1 VGKEPIVVYFYPADF
16 TGGCTKQACAFRD
29 DWSKF
34 KEQGI
39 QVVGVSGDA
48 PESHRLFKLA
58 HNLNF
63 TLLAD
68 EEGKVAEAFGVPVT
82 RGDREVKAVVDG
94 KEHILRRS
102 VSTKRWTFLINK
114 DGRIASKN
122 TEVKPAEDSSAILTE
137 VLGRIPANPK

>member
-1 VGKEPIVVYFYPADF
+1 
-16 TGGCTKQACAFRD
+16 
-29 DWSKF
+29 
-34 KEQGI
+34 
-39 QVVGVSGDA
+39 
-48 PESHRLFKLA
+48 
-58 HNLNF
+58 LNF